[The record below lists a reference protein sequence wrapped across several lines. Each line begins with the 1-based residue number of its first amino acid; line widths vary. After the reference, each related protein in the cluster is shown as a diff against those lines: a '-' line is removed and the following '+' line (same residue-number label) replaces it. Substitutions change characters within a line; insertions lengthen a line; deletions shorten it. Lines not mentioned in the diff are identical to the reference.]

1 MDGRK
6 RRELSRAAFVGR
18 RIGLIALLLGTM
30 LSARSAHAHGLN
42 TSYTTITVLPER
54 LSVVFAFT
62 LVDMDA
68 HFHINANGDAVISQE
83 ELHAAVPAMY
93 EYFEAHATLTMDG
106 SKVHLQREQAT
117 LTEDAANQEFVNL
130 AFSAPLH
137 TKPSAVFVAFD
148 LSPFELFGQTYT
160 NLVKVVAGDRIQQA
174 IVSLD
179 NRRQQFLLA
188 EEPPLRAQLGQFTL
202 LGIKHI
208 FLGYDHIMFLLALII
223 IGGRLWSLVKI
234 VTAFTIAHS
243 VSLILAT
250 LQVVTLPPRLIESGI
265 ALSIVYVAAENF
277 FVEGVGHRWV
287 LTFYF
292 GLVHGFGFASVLRE
306 LGLPTK
312 GLVLSLL
319 AFNVGVELGQ
329 IAIVAVLFPITLWI
343 AKQRFRRHVIVA
355 LSSVILC
362 FGIGWFIERAFRF
375 SFMPF

>member
-106 SKVHLQREQAT
+106 SKVHLQWEQAT